1 MRCRKE
7 TGSWVSQAARRE
19 TGRAVSALGTPR
31 QVVCQSPAKASP
43 AQGVRSRLR
52 APGGTWSRGPRGGG
66 ALTKPA
72 VGHHTDEVLRGQWLK
87 DRHEERDEVLVL
99 GILGLEQEVLMVQD
113 HLTVHV
119 LHENPEGL

>member
-1 MRCRKE
+1 M
-7 TGSWVSQAARRE
+7 SV
-19 TGRAVSALGTPR
+19 
-31 QVVCQSPAKASP
+31 SPAKASQ
-43 AQGVRSRLR
+43 AKAVRSRLR
-52 APGGTWSRGPRGGG
+52 APGGTWSQGPRGGG

-113 HLTVHV
+113 HLTIHV